1 MTTRRRSSPIQ
12 RRRVPR
18 RKVSW
23 ENLAFRIAST
33 AAADITTFDLTP
45 EPMQTTHVGVGT
57 ATIRRLIGHCSH
69 HSANG
74 ATANAEQ
81 TMSLGIVVVTEDG
94 FLGGSVPDPESDFN
108 QDWYYWT
115 RRSLQHSSVGD
126 GNAMVEWDFDI
137 RSMRR
142 LRGGYRLIGIV
153 ETPTQAV
160 ATVQMISLRALW
172 SQEA

>member
-1 MTTRRRSSPIQ
+1 
-12 RRRVPR
+12 
-18 RKVSW
+18 
-23 ENLAFRIAST
+23 
-33 AAADITTFDLTP
+33 
-45 EPMQTTHVGVGT
+45 
-57 ATIRRLIGHCSH
+57 
-69 HSANG
+69 
-74 ATANAEQ
+74 
-81 TMSLGIVVVTEDG
+81 MSLGIVVVTEDG